1 MRIDGT
7 HKINAP
13 REQIFD
19 LLTNPLLL
27 QKCIPGCETME
38 KTGDDQYDAR
48 LSVGVGPIKGTFNAK
63 VNLTDLRRPEHYA
76 LTMEGKGQAGFVK
89 GSGGLDFVDDNG
101 VTMVHFTGDVSVG
114 GLIASVGQRMIQS
127 VGKMM
132 AERFFVAL
140 ENEAKVQPRPTQ
152 DAPTGA

>member
-1 MRIDGT
+1 MKIDGI
-7 HKINAP
+7 HKIDAP

-27 QKCIPGCETME
+27 QKCIPGCEKME
-38 KTGDDQYDAR
+38 KTGDNQYAAR
-48 LSVGVGPIKGTFNAK
+48 LSVGIGPIKGVFNAI
-63 VNLTDLRRPEHYA
+63 VNLIELRRPEHYA
-76 LTMEGKGQAGFVK
+76 LTMEGKGQPGFVK
-89 GSGGLDFVDDNG
+89 GSGGLDFIPENG
-101 VTMVHFTGDVSVG
+101 ATTIHFTGDVNVG

-140 ENEAKVQPRPTQ
+140 ENEAKAQQKAT
-152 DAPTGA
+152 